1 MILKCRI
8 KSHKSICVDDLI
20 FLFSKLMKKSDDEE
34 FWNWTTHFAGIILT
48 IIGIP
53 FLIFLNNNTTPLSTI
68 SIIFFSFGLLLV
80 YCSSTLY
87 HYITET
93 NLKEKLRIFDHVSI
107 YYLITGS
114 YAPVCLITLY
124 DYSGLTIFFTV
135 LTLSIIGT
143 LFKIFNKNRYE
154 KLSLLLYLFLGW
166 LIVFDIQTLFN
177 LIDTNAK
184 TLVILGGVFYT
195 LGVIFYLSENIKNNH
210 AIWHVFVLFGSIS
223 HYFLMLFYVI

>member
-1 MILKCRI
+1 
-8 KSHKSICVDDLI
+8 
-20 FLFSKLMKKSDDEE
+20 MKDSVDEE

-48 IIGIP
+48 IIGTP
-53 FLIFLNNNTTPLSTI
+53 FLILFNNNYTTLSTL

-87 HYITET
+87 HYINET

-143 LFKIFNKNRYE
+143 LFKIFNKNQYE

-195 LGVIFYLSENIKNNH
+195 VGVIFYLSESIKNNH

>member
-1 MILKCRI
+1 MRG
-8 KSHKSICVDDLI
+8 SV
-20 FLFSKLMKKSDDEE
+20 DEE

-53 FLIFLNNNTTPLSTI
+53 FLIFFNNDSTTLSTL

-87 HYITET
+87 HFVAES
-93 NLKEKLRIFDHVSI
+93 NLKEMLRIFDHVSI

-154 KLSLLLYLFLGW
+154 KASLLLYLFLGW
-166 LIVFDIQTLFN
+166 LIIFDIQTLFN

-184 TLVILGGVFYT
+184 NLVILGGIFYT
-195 LGVIFYLSENIKNNH
+195 VGVFFYLSDSIKNNH
-210 AIWHVFVLFGSIS
+210 AIWHVFVLLGSIS
-223 HYFLMLFYVI
+223 HYFLILFYII

>member
-1 MILKCRI
+1 MRG
-8 KSHKSICVDDLI
+8 SV
-20 FLFSKLMKKSDDEE
+20 DEE

-53 FLIFLNNNTTPLSTI
+53 FLIFFNNDSTTLSTL

-87 HYITET
+87 HFVAES

-154 KLSLLLYLFLGW
+154 KVSLLLYLFLGW
-166 LIVFDIQTLFN
+166 LIIFDIQTLFN
-177 LIDTNAK
+177 LIDANAK
-184 TLVILGGVFYT
+184 NLVILGGVFYT
-195 LGVIFYLSENIKNNH
+195 VGVFFYLSDSIKNNH
-210 AIWHVFVLFGSIS
+210 AIWHVFVLLGSMS
-223 HYFLMLFYVI
+223 HYFLILFYII

>member
-1 MILKCRI
+1 
-8 KSHKSICVDDLI
+8 
-20 FLFSKLMKKSDDEE
+20 MKESVEEE
-34 FWNWTTHFAGIILT
+34 FSNWTTHFAGVILT

-53 FLIFLNNNTTPLSTI
+53 LLFFFNNDSTTLSTL

-87 HYITET
+87 HYVTET

-124 DYSGLTIFFTV
+124 EYSGLTMFFTV
-135 LTLSIIGT
+135 LILSIIGT

-154 KLSLLLYLFLGW
+154 KFSLLLYLFLGW

-177 LIDTNAK
+177 LIDTNGK
-184 TLVILGGVFYT
+184 NLVILGGVFYT
-195 LGVIFYLSENIKNNH
+195 VGVFFYLSESIKNNH
-210 AIWHVFVLFGSIS
+210 AIWHIFVLLGSIS
-223 HYFLMLFYVI
+223 HYFLILFYII

>member
-1 MILKCRI
+1 MQG
-8 KSHKSICVDDLI
+8 SV
-20 FLFSKLMKKSDDEE
+20 DEE

-53 FLIFLNNNTTPLSTI
+53 FLIFFNNDSTTLSTL

-87 HYITET
+87 HFVAES

-124 DYSGLTIFFTV
+124 DYSGLIIFFTV

-154 KLSLLLYLFLGW
+154 KVSLLLYLFLGW
-166 LIVFDIQTLFN
+166 LIIFDIQTLFN
-177 LIDTNAK
+177 LIDANAK
-184 TLVILGGVFYT
+184 NLVILGGVFYT
-195 LGVIFYLSENIKNNH
+195 VGVFFYLSDSIKNNH
-210 AIWHVFVLFGSIS
+210 AIWHVFVLLGSMS
-223 HYFLMLFYVI
+223 HYFLILFYII

>member
-1 MILKCRI
+1 MRG
-8 KSHKSICVDDLI
+8 SV
-20 FLFSKLMKKSDDEE
+20 DEE

-53 FLIFLNNNTTPLSTI
+53 FLIFFNNDSTTLSTL

-87 HYITET
+87 HFVAESK
-93 NLKEKLRIFDHVSI
+93 LKEKLRIFDHVSI

-135 LTLSIIGT
+135 LTFSIIGT

-154 KLSLLLYLFLGW
+154 KVSLLLYLFLGW
-166 LIVFDIQTLFN
+166 LIIFDIQTLFN
-177 LIDTNAK
+177 LIDANAK
-184 TLVILGGVFYT
+184 NLVILGGVFYT
-195 LGVIFYLSENIKNNH
+195 VGVFFYLSDSIKNNH
-210 AIWHVFVLFGSIS
+210 AIWHVFVLLGSMS
-223 HYFLMLFYVI
+223 HYFLILFYII

>member
-1 MILKCRI
+1 MQG
-8 KSHKSICVDDLI
+8 SV
-20 FLFSKLMKKSDDEE
+20 DEE

-53 FLIFLNNNTTPLSTI
+53 FLIFFNNDSTTLSTL

-87 HYITET
+87 HFVPQS

-154 KLSLLLYLFLGW
+154 KASLLLYLFLGW
-166 LIVFDIQTLFN
+166 LIIFDIQTLFN

-184 TLVILGGVFYT
+184 NLVILGGVFYT
-195 LGVIFYLSENIKNNH
+195 VGVFFYLSDSIKNNH
-210 AIWHVFVLFGSIS
+210 AIWHVFVLLGSIS
-223 HYFLMLFYVI
+223 HYFLILFYII

>member
-1 MILKCRI
+1 MQG
-8 KSHKSICVDDLI
+8 SV
-20 FLFSKLMKKSDDEE
+20 DEE

-53 FLIFLNNNTTPLSTI
+53 FLIFFNNDSTTLSTL

-87 HYITET
+87 HFVAESK
-93 NLKEKLRIFDHVSI
+93 LKEKLRIFDHVSI

-154 KLSLLLYLFLGW
+154 KASLLLYLFLGW
-166 LIVFDIQTLFN
+166 LIIFDIQTLFN

-184 TLVILGGVFYT
+184 NLVILGGVFYT
-195 LGVIFYLSENIKNNH
+195 VGVFFYLSDSIKNNH
-210 AIWHVFVLFGSIS
+210 AIWHVFVLLGSMS
-223 HYFLMLFYVI
+223 HYFLILFYII